1 MLDSIKLEIRG
12 YKGFLII
19 CIRAKDNELHYSK
32 ESMRLEVLANDEVSP
47 VSVKE
52 FSKRIDA
59 LHIPEWKE
67 TYTPEGYDVFDGES
81 WTVTY
86 MDSNSKTI
94 VRCGENAYPPN
105 WKKFLKALRDAV
117 GNIRI

>member
-12 YKGFLII
+12 YKGFLTIHI
-19 CIRAKDNELHYSK
+19 WAKDNELHYSK
-32 ESMRLEVLANDEVSP
+32 ESMRLEVLAIDEISP
-47 VSVKE
+47 LPVEE
-52 FSKRIDA
+52 FSKKIDA

-67 TYTPEGYDVFDGES
+67 TYTPEGYAVFDGES

-86 MDSNSKTI
+86 TDSNSKTI

-105 WKKFLKALRDAV
+105 WKMFLKTLREAV